1 MHLTTDDTD
10 LKNQSNLWLKFDRK
24 KQIDAWVSTDYN
36 LHMMNNDQQW
46 QAVVAKDATFD
57 GQFVFAVSSTGVY
70 CRPSCPSRRAHRE
83 RVRFFDLPEAAEQ
96 AGFRACLR
104 CQPKRARVLDPQID
118 LVQRVCRLLDE
129 TESDTPKLAEL
140 ASHAGVSV
148 FHLQR
153 TFKRVMGI
161 SPRQY
166 MAARKFGNF
175 KALVRKGE
183 SVTNSLYESGFNSSS
198 RLYEYASEE
207 LGMTP
212 ATYSRGGR
220 DVNITYTIVDSTM
233 GRLLVAVT
241 ERGVCAVR
249 MGDDDAD
256 LEKDLREEFPH
267 AQITREDS
275 ALRETVEKILNH
287 LDKNEPRLDLPLDIR
302 ATAFQRQVW
311 EKLRAIPYGQTVSYG
326 DVAKSLGKPGAVR
339 AVGRACATN
348 PVALVIPCHRVVRED
363 QSLGGYRWG
372 LDRKKK
378 LLEHERRRPIL
389 SSESALEEAGG
400 RRRE

>member
-1 MHLTTDDTD
+1 ML
-10 LKNQSNLWLKFDRK
+10 NMN
-24 KQIDAWVSTDYN
+24 VN
-36 LHMMNNDQQW
+36 VNNDQLW
-46 QAVVAKDATFD
+46 QAVVAKDASFD

-104 CQPKRARVLDPQID
+104 CQPQRARVVDPQIE
-118 LVQRVCRLLDE
+118 LVQRVCQLLNSEDHE
-129 TESDTPKLAEL
+129 TLKLGEL
-140 ASHAGVSV
+140 ASQAGVSV

-166 MAARKFGNF
+166 VAARKFGNF

-183 SVTNSLYESGFNSSS
+183 SVTSSLYESGFNSSS

-220 DVNITYTIVDSTM
+220 GVNISYTIADSTM
-233 GRLLVAVT
+233 GRLLVAIT

-249 MGDDDAD
+249 MSDNDAE

-267 AQITREDS
+267 AQIKRDDA
-275 ALRETVEKILNH
+275 ALRDTVTKVLNH
-287 LDKNEPRLDLPLDIR
+287 LDNNESRLDLPLDIR

-311 EKLRAIPYGQTVSYG
+311 EKLRAIPYGETVSYG
-326 DVAKSLGKPGAVR
+326 DVAKALGKPGAVR

-372 LDRKKK
+372 LDRKKR
-378 LLEHERRRPIL
+378 LLDHERRGENL
-389 SSESALEEAGG
+389 
-400 RRRE
+400 

>member
-1 MHLTTDDTD
+1 MTTT
-10 LKNQSNLWLKFDRK
+10 SNNEQL
-24 KQIDAWVSTDYN
+24 
-36 LHMMNNDQQW
+36 W
-46 QAVVAKDATFD
+46 QAVIAKDARFD
-57 GQFVFAVSSTGVY
+57 GQFVFAVSSTGIY

-83 RVRFFDLPEAAEQ
+83 RVKFFDLPEAAEQ

-104 CQPKRARVLDPQID
+104 CQPQRARILDPQIE
-118 LVQRVCRLLDE
+118 LVQRVCRLLNDSE
-129 TESDTPKLAEL
+129 TETSKLAEL
-140 ASHAGVSV
+140 AAHAGVSV

-166 MAARKFGNF
+166 LTARKFGNF
-175 KALVRKGE
+175 KTLVRKGE
-183 SVTNSLYESGFNSSS
+183 TVTNSLYESGFNSSS

-212 ATYSRGGR
+212 ATYSRGARG
-220 DVNITYTIVDSTM
+220 VNINYTIVDSSM

-249 MGDDDAD
+249 MGDDDAE
-256 LEKDLREEFPH
+256 LEKDLHEEFPH
-267 AQITREDS
+267 AQIAREDS
-275 ALRETVEKILNH
+275 ALRGPVEKILNH
-287 LDKNEPRLDLPLDIR
+287 LDKNDACLDLPLDIR

-311 EKLRAIPYGQTVSYG
+311 EQLRAIPYGETVSYG
-326 DVAKSLGKPGAVR
+326 DVAKALGKPGAVR

-363 QSLGGYRWG
+363 KSLGGYRWG
-372 LDRKKK
+372 LERKKR
-378 LLEHERRRPIL
+378 LLGHERRL
-389 SSESALEEAGG
+389 QKTGA
-400 RRRE
+400 

>member
-1 MHLTTDDTD
+1 ML
-10 LKNQSNLWLKFDRK
+10 
-24 KQIDAWVSTDYN
+24 
-36 LHMMNNDQQW
+36 NNDQLW
-46 QAVVAKDATFD
+46 QAVVAKDARFD

-83 RVRFFDLPEAAEQ
+83 RVRFFNLPEAAEQ

-104 CQPKRARVLDPQID
+104 CQPKRARLLDPQIE
-118 LVQRVCRLLDE
+118 LAQLICRLLDE

-140 ASHAGVSV
+140 ASRAGVSV

-212 ATYSRGGR
+212 ATYGRGGR
-220 DVNITYTIVDSTM
+220 GVNITYTIVSSSM
-233 GRLLVAVT
+233 GRMLVALT
-241 ERGVCAVR
+241 ARGVCAVR
-249 MGDDDAD
+249 MGDNDAG
-256 LEKDLREEFPH
+256 LEKDLR
-267 AQITREDS
+267 
-275 ALRETVEKILNH
+275 
-287 LDKNEPRLDLPLDIR
+287 
-302 ATAFQRQVW
+302 
-311 EKLRAIPYGQTVSYG
+311 G
-326 DVAKSLGKPGAVR
+326 
-339 AVGRACATN
+339 
-348 PVALVIPCHRVVRED
+348 
-363 QSLGGYRWG
+363 
-372 LDRKKK
+372 
-378 LLEHERRRPIL
+378 
-389 SSESALEEAGG
+389 
-400 RRRE
+400 

>member
-1 MHLTTDDTD
+1 
-10 LKNQSNLWLKFDRK
+10 
-24 KQIDAWVSTDYN
+24 
-36 LHMMNNDQQW
+36 MNMNTAIKNDQLW
-46 QAVVAKDATFD
+46 QAVVAKDARFD

-83 RVRFFDLPEAAEQ
+83 RVKFFDLPEAAEQ

-104 CQPKRARVLDPQID
+104 CQPRRARIMDPQVE
-118 LVQRVCRLLDE
+118 LVQRVCRLLNSN
-129 TESDTPKLAEL
+129 ESESLKLAEL
-140 ASHAGVSV
+140 ATQAGVSQ

-166 MAARKFGNF
+166 LAARKIDNF
-175 KALVRKGE
+175 KTLVRKGE
-183 SVTNSLYESGFNSSS
+183 SVTTSLYESGFNSSS
-198 RLYEYASEE
+198 RLYEHAAEE

-220 DVNITYTIVDSTM
+220 GVNISYTIASSSM

-249 MGDDDAD
+249 MADGDAE
-256 LEKDLREEFPH
+256 LEKDLRGEFPN
-267 AQITREDS
+267 AELKRDDS
-275 ALRETVEKILNH
+275 ALRESVQKILNH
-287 LDKNEPRLDLPLDIR
+287 LEKNEPRLDLPLDIK

-311 EKLRAIPYGQTVSYG
+311 EHLRAIPYGQTVSYG
-326 DVAKSLGKPGAVR
+326 EVAKALGKPGAVR

-363 QSLGGYRWG
+363 KTLGGYRWG

-378 LLEHERRRPIL
+378 LLDYERR
-389 SSESALEEAGG
+389 AQKA
-400 RRRE
+400 

>member
-1 MHLTTDDTD
+1 ML
-10 LKNQSNLWLKFDRK
+10 S
-24 KQIDAWVSTDYN
+24 
-36 LHMMNNDQQW
+36 MNRIPNDEQLW
-46 QAVVAKDATFD
+46 QAVVSKDARFD

-83 RVRFFDLPEAAEQ
+83 RVSFFDLPEAAEQ

-104 CQPKRARVLDPQID
+104 CQPRRARVLDPQME
-118 LVQRVCRLLDE
+118 LVQRVCSLLNSSDSE
-129 TESDTPKLAEL
+129 TVKLAEL

-166 MAARKFGNF
+166 LAARRFGNF
-175 KALVRKGE
+175 KALVRKGD
-183 SVTNSLYESGFNSSS
+183 SVTTALYESGFNSSS

-220 DVNITYTIVDSTM
+220 GMNINFTIVASSM
-233 GRLLVAVT
+233 GRLLVAMT

-249 MGDDDAD
+249 MCDTDAE
-256 LEKDLREEFPH
+256 LEKDLRDEFPH
-267 AQITREDS
+267 AQIKRDDS
-275 ALRETVEKILNH
+275 ALREQVQKILNH
-287 LDKNEPRLDLPLDIR
+287 LDNNEPRLDLPLDIR

-311 EKLRAIPYGQTVSYG
+311 DKLRAIPYGQTVSYG
-326 DVAKSLGKPGAVR
+326 DVAKALGNPGAVR

-378 LLEHERRRPIL
+378 LLD
-389 SSESALEEAGG
+389 
-400 RRRE
+400 REKR

>member
-1 MHLTTDDTD
+1 ML
-10 LKNQSNLWLKFDRK
+10 NMN
-24 KQIDAWVSTDYN
+24 VN
-36 LHMMNNDQQW
+36 VNNDQLW
-46 QAVVAKDATFD
+46 QAVVAKDASFD

-104 CQPKRARVLDPQID
+104 CQPRRARVVDPQIE
-118 LVQRVCRLLDE
+118 LVQRVCQLLNSENHE
-129 TESDTPKLAEL
+129 TLKLGEL
-140 ASHAGVSV
+140 ASQAGVSV

-166 MAARKFGNF
+166 VAARKFGNF

-183 SVTNSLYESGFNSSS
+183 SVTSSLYESGFNSSS

-220 DVNITYTIVDSTM
+220 GVNISYTIADSTM
-233 GRLLVAVT
+233 GRLLVAIT

-249 MGDDDAD
+249 MSDNDAE

-267 AQITREDS
+267 AQIKRDDA
-275 ALRETVEKILNH
+275 ALRDTVTKVLNH
-287 LDKNEPRLDLPLDIR
+287 LDNNESRLDLPLDIR

-311 EKLRAIPYGQTVSYG
+311 EKLRAIPYGETVSYG
-326 DVAKSLGKPGAVR
+326 DVAKALGKPGAVR

-372 LDRKKK
+372 LDRKKR
-378 LLEHERRRPIL
+378 LLDHERRGENL
-389 SSESALEEAGG
+389 
-400 RRRE
+400 

>member
-1 MHLTTDDTD
+1 ML
-10 LKNQSNLWLKFDRK
+10 S
-24 KQIDAWVSTDYN
+24 
-36 LHMMNNDQQW
+36 MNRIPNDEQLW
-46 QAVVAKDATFD
+46 QAVVSKDARFD

-104 CQPKRARVLDPQID
+104 CQPQRARVLDPQME
-118 LVQRVCRLLDE
+118 LVQRVCSVLNSSDSE
-129 TESDTPKLAEL
+129 TVKLAEL
-140 ASHAGVSV
+140 ATHAGVSV

-166 MAARKFGNF
+166 LAARRFGNF
-175 KALVRKGE
+175 KALVRKGD
-183 SVTNSLYESGFNSSS
+183 SVTTALYESGFNSSS

-220 DVNITYTIVDSTM
+220 GVNINYTIAGSSM
-233 GRLLVAVT
+233 GRLLVAMT

-249 MGDDDAD
+249 MGDSDKE
-256 LEKDLREEFPH
+256 LEKDLREEFPQ
-267 AQITREDS
+267 AQIKRDDS
-275 ALRETVEKILNH
+275 ALREQVQKILNH
-287 LDKNEPRLDLPLDIR
+287 LDNNEPRLDLPLDIR

-326 DVAKSLGKPGAVR
+326 DVAKALGKPDAVR

-372 LDRKKK
+372 LERKKK
-378 LLEHERRRPIL
+378 LLQKEQKR
-389 SSESALEEAGG
+389 
-400 RRRE
+400 

>member
-1 MHLTTDDTD
+1 MIQPAL
-10 LKNQSNLWLKFDRK
+10 
-24 KQIDAWVSTDYN
+24 
-36 LHMMNNDQQW
+36 NNNEQLW
-46 QAVVAKDATFD
+46 QAVVARDARFD
-57 GQFVFAVSSTGVY
+57 GQFVFAVTSTGVY

-83 RVRFFDLPEAAEQ
+83 RVKFFDLPEAAEQ

-104 CQPKRARVLDPQID
+104 CQPQQARVLDPQIE
-118 LVQRVCRLLDE
+118 LVQRVCHLLNSTDGE
-129 TESDTPKLAEL
+129 TLKLAEL
-140 ASHAGVSV
+140 ASQTGVSV

-161 SPRQY
+161 SPKQY
-166 MAARKFGNF
+166 LAAQRFGNF

-198 RLYEYASEE
+198 RLYEHAAEE

-212 ATYSRGGR
+212 AIYSRGGR
-220 DVNITYTIVDSTM
+220 GVNINYTIVDSTL
-233 GRLLVAVT
+233 GRLIVAVT

-249 MGDDDAD
+249 LADNDAE
-256 LEKDLREEFPH
+256 LEKDLREEFPQ
-267 AQITREDS
+267 AQIERADA
-275 ALRETVEKILNH
+275 ALREPVQKILNH
-287 LDKNEPRLDLPLDIR
+287 LDNNEPRLDLPLDIR

-326 DVAKSLGKPGAVR
+326 DVAKALGKPGAVR

-363 QSLGGYRWG
+363 SSLGGYRWG
-372 LDRKKK
+372 LERKKK
-378 LLEHERRRPIL
+378 LLEHESGRPFL
-389 SSESALEEAGG
+389 SSDSALEGAGG
-400 RRRE
+400 RRRRSQARLGDDVPQPSAPEGTTDGR

>member
-1 MHLTTDDTD
+1 MLQMT
-10 LKNQSNLWLKFDRK
+10 LAR
-24 KQIDAWVSTDYN
+24 
-36 LHMMNNDQQW
+36 NDEELW
-46 QAVVAKDATFD
+46 QAVLAKDARFD

-104 CQPKRARVLDPQID
+104 CQPQRARVLDPQIE
-118 LVQRVCRLLDE
+118 LVQRVCRVLNSSDSE
-129 TESDTPKLAEL
+129 TVKLAEL
-140 ASHAGVSV
+140 ATQTGVSV

-166 MAARKFGNF
+166 LAARRFGNF
-175 KALVRKGE
+175 KSLVRKGE
-183 SVTNSLYESGFNSSS
+183 SVTSALYDAGFNSSS
-198 RLYEYASEE
+198 RLYENAADE

-212 ATYSRGGR
+212 ATYSRGGGG
-220 DVNITYTIVDSTM
+220 VNINYTIVASSM
-233 GRLLVAVT
+233 GRLLVAMT

-249 MGDDDAD
+249 MSDSDSE
-256 LEKDLREEFPH
+256 LEKDLREEFPE
-267 AQITREDS
+267 AEIKRADS
-275 ALRETVEKILNH
+275 VLREPVEKILNH
-287 LDKNEPRLDLPLDIR
+287 LDHSEPHLDLPLDIR
-302 ATAFQRQVW
+302 STAFQRQVW
-311 EKLRAIPYGQTVSYG
+311 EKLRSIPYGQTVSYG

-363 QSLGGYRWG
+363 KTLGGYRWG

-378 LLEHERRRPIL
+378 LLERERR
-389 SSESALEEAGG
+389 
-400 RRRE
+400 